1 VAPQGSTEKTD
12 RTFRFGPFELSERE
26 GELRKSG
33 VRIKLQEQPFRVLVE
48 LIANPG
54 NLVSREDLHKKLWP
68 SDTFVD
74 FDVGL
79 NSAIRKLRQALSDD
93 AENPRYIETLAKRG
107 YRFVAPVTGAAA
119 ENSERLDQPVSD
131 VGANTEGLAHSH
143 GEPATRA
150 KTAAILMQQW
160 ILVVVLAAMALGLV
174 VWQNRSRRIP
184 TVEAVTQ
191 LTDDG
196 QPKYPFLVT
205 DGSRIYFTEGTYPIF
220 RIAQVAIGGGLLGP
234 ISTTLRVPR
243 VLGVAQNGSKLLIKS
258 INDPLTTA
266 APLWQLP
273 LPAGSARPLGNIQAD
288 DGSYTPDGR
297 VLFAQNGD
305 LFVAEGDGSSPRKL
319 VSGMPGPVRDP
330 SMSPDGSRIAFM
342 VDSTPTTQTGLGVTL
357 PAIFEAN
364 ADGSGVH
371 VLVPGKTDEWVA
383 RGTWTP
389 DSKYLVFTR
398 GNNRK
403 FDVWAIP
410 LKKQWFSGSRQPIQL
425 TNGPLAYGASTVTP
439 DGRQILV
446 LGVKERGEV
455 VHYDEA
461 TKQFVP
467 LPSFLGISALDPTF
481 SSDGEWVAYVSM
493 PDHSLWR
500 SRSNG
505 TERLQLTYPPE
516 QVIYPFIS
524 PDGRQVTYQSSRT
537 LGGYIISMDGGAPK
551 KVVDFN
557 TSPLTWSPDSNRL
570 VFNDYRAGGAQ
581 AKINVLDL
589 RTGQISLLPG
599 NQLGPMWIGPNK
611 LIAARSTLKSFQIFD
626 FATQNWSD
634 LPNPEQE
641 LLQDWAQSPDLR
653 YFYYTTGGQI
663 PKVIRVHVADLKS
676 EVVTT
681 LKDLPRAQDAAGGTT
696 ISIAPDGSPIFTRN
710 IGTQEI
716 YALTVKWP

>member
-1 VAPQGSTEKTD
+1 VHVPTEPSVSRD
-12 RTFRFGPFELSERE
+12 RVFRFGSFELSERE

-33 VRIKLQEQPFRVLVE
+33 LRIKLQEQPFRVLVQ
-48 LIANPG
+48 LVANAG
-54 NLVSREDLHKKLWP
+54 KLVSREDLHQKLWP

-79 NSAIRKLRQALSDD
+79 NSAIRKLRQALNDD
-93 AENPRYIETLAKRG
+93 ADHPHYIETLAKRG
-107 YRFVAPVTGAAA
+107 YRFLAPVTGTAA
-119 ENSERLDQPVSD
+119 EGSEQRYQPVSD
-131 VGANTEGLAHSH
+131 IGTSTEGFAPSR
-143 GEPATRA
+143 GESATRA
-150 KTAAILMQQW
+150 RTAAIFTQRA
-160 ILVVVLAAMALGLV
+160 IIVVVLAATAVGLV
-174 VWQNRSRRIP
+174 VWRNLLRGIP

-205 DGSRIYFTEGTYPIF
+205 DGSRIYFNEGYPNF
-220 RIAQVAIGGGLLGP
+220 RIAQVAIGGGLVGD
-234 ISTTLRVPR
+234 ISTTLRVPMI
-243 VLGVAQNGSKLLIKS
+243 LGVAPNGSTLLLKS
-258 INDPLTTA
+258 IIDPLSVKG
-266 APLWQLP
+266 PLWRLP
-273 LPAGSARPLGNIQAD
+273 LPAGSPRPLGNIQAD

-305 LFVAEGDGSSPRKL
+305 LFVAEADGSSPRKL

-330 SMSPDGSRIAFM
+330 SVSPDGSRIAFM
-342 VDSTPTTQTGLGVTL
+342 VDSTPTAQTGLGVTL
-357 PAIFEAN
+357 PAIFEAK

-371 VLVPGKTDEWVA
+371 VLIPGKADEWVGRTA
-383 RGTWTP
+383 WTP
-389 DSKYLVFTR
+389 DSKYLVFTKAH
-398 GNNRK
+398 NRTVN
-403 FDVWAIP
+403 VWAIP
-410 LKKQWFSGSRQPIQL
+410 VQTRWFSGSRQAIQL
-425 TNGPLAYGASTVTP
+425 TNGPLAYGAGRVTP
-439 DGRQILV
+439 DGKEILV

-455 VHYDEA
+455 VHYDVA

-467 LPSFLGISALDPTF
+467 LPSFSGISALDPTF
-481 SSDGEWVAYVSM
+481 SSDGEWVAYISL

-516 QVIYPFIS
+516 QVIDPFIS
-524 PDGRQVTYQSSRT
+524 PDGRQVIYQSSKG
-537 LGGYIISMDGGAPK
+537 LGGYVISMDGGAPK

-557 TSPLTWSPDSNRL
+557 TSPLTWSPDSNRV
-570 VFNDYRAGGAQ
+570 VFNDYRGQAQ

-611 LIAARSTLKSFQIFD
+611 LIAARSSLKSFQIFD

-641 LLQDWAQSPDLR
+641 PVQGWAQSPDLK
-653 YFYYTTGGQI
+653 YFYYTTGGQV
-663 PKVIRVHVADLKS
+663 PKVVRVRMADLRS

-681 LKDLPRAQDAAGGTT
+681 LKDLPRAQDAGGDTT
-696 ISIAPDGSPIFTRN
+696 MSVAPDGSPIFTRD
-710 IGTQEI
+710 IGTNEI
-716 YALTVKWP
+716 YALTMKWP

>member
-1 VAPQGSTEKTD
+1 MRTEPSISRD
-12 RTFRFGPFELSERE
+12 RFFRFGPFELSERE

-33 VRIKLQEQPFRVLVE
+33 MRIKLQEQPFRVLVE
-48 LIANPG
+48 LVANSG
-54 NLVSREDLHKKLWP
+54 NLVSRDDLHKKLWP
-68 SDTFVD
+68 ADTFVD

-107 YRFVAPVTGAAA
+107 YRFLAPVTGTPA
-119 ENSERLDQPVSD
+119 ENSEQRDQPFSD
-131 VGANTEGLAHSH
+131 AGARTEGFAHGK
-143 GEPATRA
+143 GERATHA
-150 KTAAILMQQW
+150 KAAAILTPRM
-160 ILVVVLAAMALGLV
+160 IFVLVLAAMAVGLV
-174 VWQNRSRRIP
+174 VWRSRGVP
-184 TVEAVTQ
+184 MVEAVTQ

-196 QPKYPFLVT
+196 EPKYPFLVT
-205 DGSRIYFTEGTYPIF
+205 DGSRVYFNELSPSI
-220 RIAQVAIGGGLLGP
+220 RVAQVAVGGGLVGS
-234 ISTTLRVPR
+234 ISTTLRVPMI
-243 VLGVAQNGSKLLIKS
+243 LGVAQNGSKLLIKS
-258 INDPLTTA
+258 VTDPLSTA

-273 LPAGSARPLGNIQAD
+273 LPAGSPRPLGNIQAE
-288 DGSYTPDGR
+288 DGSYTRDGR
-297 VLFAQNGD
+297 VLFAQKGD
-305 LFVAEGDGSSPRKL
+305 LFIVEDDGSSPRKL

-330 SMSPDGSRIAFM
+330 SMSPDGSRIAFT
-342 VDSTPTTQTGLGVTL
+342 VDSTPTAQTASGVTL

-371 VLVPGKTDEWVA
+371 VLIPGKADEWVG
-383 RGTWTP
+383 RGAWTP
-389 DSKYLVFTR
+389 DSKYLVFTK
-398 GNNRK
+398 GHNRK

-410 LKKQWFSGSRQPIQL
+410 LEKQWFSGSRQPIQL
-425 TNGPLAYGASTVTP
+425 TNGPLAYGAGKVTP
-439 DGRQILV
+439 DGKQILV

-467 LPSFLGISALDPTF
+467 LPSFLGVSALDPTF
-481 SSDGEWVAYVSM
+481 SGDGEWVAYISL

-516 QVIYPFIS
+516 EVIDPFIS
-524 PDGRQVTYQSSRT
+524 PDGRQVTYQSSKA

-557 TSPLTWSPDSNRL
+557 TSPLTWSPDSNRV

-581 AKINVLDL
+581 AKINMLDL

-611 LIAARSTLKSFQIFD
+611 LIAARSSLKSFQIFD
-626 FATQNWSD
+626 FATHNWSD

-641 LLQDWAQSPDLR
+641 PVQGWAQSPDLK
-653 YFYYTTGGQI
+653 YFYYITGGEV
-663 PKVIRVHVADLKS
+663 PKVVRVRMADLKS

-681 LKDLPRAQDAAGGTT
+681 LKDLPRAQDAVGDSTM
-696 ISIAPDGSPIFTRN
+696 SVDPHGSPIFTRD